1 MHEIPPTHRVCR
13 AVIHLHAVDLE
24 SKHRVGLLRELN
36 MVALQELFA
45 VLHPATEKKMLS
57 LSTSCSD
64 VVRGTLIVRICEFVH
79 VLRALIF

>member
-36 MVALQELFA
+36 MVALHELFA
-45 VLHPATEKKMLS
+45 VLHPATEKKNCLVCQLLAAMS
-57 LSTSCSD
+57 
-64 VVRGTLIVRICEFVH
+64 FA
-79 VLRALIF
+79 VL